1 MKNMKETIVPSQ
13 VPQRASRPIGVWIL
27 TVYALLFAG
36 IAPLLLSLF
45 LLVSGNSTENGI
57 RIFFSLSLSTGIV
70 ISAIGA
76 WQGRENARKSLLVL
90 ITLNYVLIAINN
102 YIMINSGQAPEEA
115 QTQFWGPVLRGVLYP
130 AIYIGYFNKDTT
142 KEFYH

>member
-1 MKNMKETIVPSQ
+1 MKNMTETIVPSQ
-13 VPQRASRPIGVWIL
+13 APQKAARPIGVWVL

-45 LLVSGNSTENGI
+45 LLVSGNSAGNSI
-57 RIFFSLSLSTGIV
+57 NIFLSLPLSIGIV

-76 WQGRENARKSLLVL
+76 WQGKETARKSLLVL
-90 ITLNYVLIAINN
+90 VTLNYVLIALNN
-102 YIMINSGQAPEEA
+102 FIMINSGQVPEEA
-115 QTQFWGPVLRGVLYP
+115 RTQFWGPVLRGVLYP

-142 KEFYH
+142 KEFYN